1 MKKSIIFVAALAI
14 ISAFSS
20 CKEENIL
27 APSDRISSVKYAIGE
42 SEYNDAYENRSSE
55 SSDPFVLDGIV
66 QNGNLLN
73 ITVSYSGGCEEH
85 TFDFIWDGVVTNSE
99 DNSPEVNFIIQHN
112 ANGDACEAW
121 ITEVI
126 IIDLTDLS
134 DSIYYPDI
142 NIDIYNGGSSDDSL
156 YYGGGCDPYVPFEIT
171 ESETCNMTV
180 VAENVICGNGLWENM
195 WFAIENGETVVDD
208 SSNVYTFNYYLQPLG
223 LDESL
228 QGFTPIAG
236 KKYSIGV
243 VTADPT
249 EYPEYYDDVICM
261 AYVGPSIPVKIMCIT
276 EIE

>member
-1 MKKSIIFVAALAI
+1 
-14 ISAFSS
+14 
-20 CKEENIL
+20 
-27 APSDRISSVKYAIGE
+27 
-42 SEYNDAYENRSSE
+42 
-55 SSDPFVLDGIV
+55 
-66 QNGNLLN
+66 
-73 ITVSYSGGCEEH
+73 
-85 TFDFIWDGVVTNSE
+85 
-99 DNSPEVNFIIQHN
+99 
-112 ANGDACEAW
+112 
-121 ITEVI
+121 
-126 IIDLTDLS
+126 
-134 DSIYYPDI
+134 
-142 NIDIYNGGSSDDSL
+142 
-156 YYGGGCDPYVPFEIT
+156 
-171 ESETCNMTV
+171 
-180 VAENVICGNGLWENM
+180 M